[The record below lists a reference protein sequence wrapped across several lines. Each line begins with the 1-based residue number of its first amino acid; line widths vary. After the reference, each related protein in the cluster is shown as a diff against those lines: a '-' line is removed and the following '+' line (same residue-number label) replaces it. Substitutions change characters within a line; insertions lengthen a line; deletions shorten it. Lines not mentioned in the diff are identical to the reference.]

1 MDNAAHTGI
10 GHTSGKDKIQLT
22 KKLAYGFC
30 KKIIIEF
37 YTHI

>member
-22 KKLAYGFC
+22 KKLAYGFV
-30 KKIIIEF
+30 IIEF

>member
-1 MDNAAHTGI
+1 MDNAAHAGI

-30 KKIIIEF
+30 KKL
-37 YTHI
+37 T